1 MLAALQEL
9 VRDSEALPPLPAREA
24 AHLSRYLDVSARW
37 LDFAQAHLPLLT
49 VIASRPYNSTEPT
62 KHLWLRHISVYLLL
76 CLRNRVNHHTQQQGV
91 AALLSYYQLKQ
102 QPLLNKQRLSSAIK
116 QLSRFGQQYWAAH
129 VLPARKRP
137 PLYSDCFDIAWLW
150 QRYLLRAPVSDF
162 NDILAKLAMTLPVTG
177 QQLLHALTDYP
188 GLLHEG
194 LIIASGQ
201 HIGPVM
207 SQLKDQVLIY
217 SNTEEHFCW
226 LAKKQVRLM
235 HKQSL
240 SVEHWVSLLSKLD
253 EQPEEGEVIRPG
265 DHGWALPVSYPTS
278 RPPLSLQ
285 TLLKALNDADIA
297 VDKIVAMVE
306 VEPAFSHFLT
316 DAASKDNRMQL
327 PVQNVKQ
334 SILTYGLERVGH
346 MLVQYA
352 LFQRLTQHWFP
363 LLDWYSRLAQ
373 TAILLSSELANGS
386 GRITPQYASLVT
398 TVALSPLFTSAQ
410 EKGKTA
416 VNHNDQRLFDVTTLL
431 QNNAQQGNSATRQ
444 RLISLASAWEQD
456 KGQSRLI
463 ACCGRLPQEVPGLL
477 RLPHC
482 ISGLSLIWARQ
493 WLLGHKPCAQ
503 TTEFI
508 QQTQQAFPQLTALQ
522 SQLQPKVS
530 HLLNCPL
537 T

>member
-1 MLAALQEL
+1 
-9 VRDSEALPPLPAREA
+9 
-24 AHLSRYLDVSARW
+24 
-37 LDFAQAHLPLLT
+37 
-49 VIASRPYNSTEPT
+49 
-62 KHLWLRHISVYLLL
+62 
-76 CLRNRVNHHTQQQGV
+76 
-91 AALLSYYQLKQ
+91 
-102 QPLLNKQRLSSAIK
+102 
-116 QLSRFGQQYWAAH
+116 
-129 VLPARKRP
+129 
-137 PLYSDCFDIAWLW
+137 
-150 QRYLLRAPVSDF
+150 
-162 NDILAKLAMTLPVTG
+162 
-177 QQLLHALTDYP
+177 
-188 GLLHEG
+188 
-194 LIIASGQ
+194 
-201 HIGPVM
+201 
-207 SQLKDQVLIY
+207 
-217 SNTEEHFCW
+217 
-226 LAKKQVRLM
+226 
-235 HKQSL
+235 
-240 SVEHWVSLLSKLD
+240 
-253 EQPEEGEVIRPG
+253 
-265 DHGWALPVSYPTS
+265 
-278 RPPLSLQ
+278 
-285 TLLKALNDADIA
+285 
-297 VDKIVAMVE
+297 
-306 VEPAFSHFLT
+306 
-316 DAASKDNRMQL
+316 MQL

-373 TAILLSSELANGS
+373 TAILLSSELANES

-431 QNNAQQGNSATRQ
+431 QNKAQQGNSATRQ

-463 ACCGRLPQEVPGLL
+463 ACCGRLPQDVPGLL

-503 TTEFI
+503 TNEFI
-508 QQTQQAFPQLTALQ
+508 QQTQQAFPQLIALQ